1 MIVATAGHVDHGKTL
16 LVKALTGVD
25 TDRLPEEKKRGLT
38 IDLGFAYLPVAPGK
52 TIGFIDVPGHE
63 RFIRNMLCGVAGI
76 DFVLLVIA
84 ADDGPMPQTREHL
97 AILDLLGVSRG
108 AIVLTKLDRVAPE
121 RVAELSA
128 EISALI
134 AGTTLAGA
142 PVFPVS
148 ALSGAGMG
156 ELKDHLERIARSFAP
171 RDASGNFRLAV
182 DRCFN
187 LVGAGMV
194 VTGTAI
200 SGTLAVGAQV
210 RALMAG
216 VTLRVRSIHA
226 QNKQSESCRAGERCA
241 LNLAGTELRHA
252 QITRGEWIVTG
263 GVPAPAQR
271 IDARVRVLAGE
282 KQPLA
287 NWTPVHIHLGAT
299 DVTGHVAVLE
309 GPGIAPGES
318 GLVQLVLERS
328 IGALNG
334 DKLIVRDQSS
344 WRTIG
349 GGRVIDIFPPAR
361 GRAKPERLAYLAAMQ
376 GDDDQAALA
385 RLLDQGAGGL
395 DLSRFAANRNLT
407 SDEAAA
413 LFARVPMHR
422 AATDSGVLGFAPA
435 QWNKLRI
442 AIVDALSAWHRRAPD
457 SVGPAE
463 DRILHGSDL
472 RLAGQA
478 VAAVAAELARE
489 GVIVKSGTSVH
500 LPSHNPRL
508 AAADA
513 ALWQKI
519 APLLERKARLP
530 PLVSEIA
537 EAIGEDGKRIEAA
550 LQRASRYGLV
560 LRVSQ
565 NRFFLPSVARQLA
578 EIAQELARQSGD
590 GRVTVAAFRD
600 RSGIGRN
607 LSIEVLEFFDRMGFT
622 RRAGEARRV
631 LRPASDV
638 FVDLEHASD
647 I

>member
-52 TIGFIDVPGHE
+52 SIGFIDVPGHE

-97 AILDLLGVSRG
+97 AILDLLDVSSG
-108 AIVLTKLDRVAPE
+108 AIVLTKLDRVTAE
-121 RVAELSA
+121 RVAEIPA
-128 EISALI
+128 EIRALL

-171 RDASGNFRLAV
+171 RNASGNFRLAV

-187 LVGAGMV
+187 LTGAGTV
-194 VTGTAI
+194 VTGTAL

-318 GLVQLVLERS
+318 GLVQLVLERP

-334 DKLIVRDQSS
+334 DRLIVRDQSS

-385 RLLDQGAGGL
+385 GLLDQGAGGL
-395 DLSRFAANRNLT
+395 DLSRFAAVRNLT

-413 LFARVPMHR
+413 LFGRVPMHT
-422 AATDSGVLGFAPA
+422 AATDSGLLGFSPA
-435 QWNKLRI
+435 QWNMLRI
-442 AIVDALSAWHRRAPD
+442 AIVDALAAWHLRAPD
-457 SVGPAE
+457 SAGLAE
-463 DRILHGSDL
+463 DRILHGSGL
-472 RLAGQA
+472 RLARDA
-478 VAAVAAELARE
+478 VVAISAELARE
-489 GVIVKSGTSVH
+489 GVIVKSGAGVR
-500 LPSHNPRL
+500 LPAHNPRL

-513 ALWQKI
+513 ALWRKL
-519 APLLERKARLP
+519 APLLGQKARMP
-530 PLVSEIA
+530 PLVREIA
-537 EAIGEDGKRIEAA
+537 EAIGEDSKSVEAV

-578 EIAQELARQSGD
+578 EIAQELARQSGE

-607 LSIEVLEFFDRMGFT
+607 LTIEVLEFFDRVKFT
-622 RRAGEARRV
+622 RRLGDAREI
-631 LRPASDV
+631 LRPANEA
-638 FVDLEHASD
+638 FVDMEHPSD

>member
-16 LVKALTGVD
+16 LIKALTGVD

-97 AILDLLGVSRG
+97 AILDLLGVPSG

-121 RVAELSA
+121 RVAEITA

-148 ALSGAGMG
+148 ALTGVGIG
-156 ELKDHLERIARSFAP
+156 ELKGHLERIALGFQP
-171 RDASGNFRLAV
+171 RDTSGNFRLAV

-194 VTGTAI
+194 VTGTSI
-200 SGTLAVGAQV
+200 SGTLTAGAQV
-210 RALMAG
+210 RALMAD

-226 QNKQSESCRAGERCA
+226 QNTQTESGRAGERCA
-241 LNLAGTELRHA
+241 LNLAGTELKHA

-263 GVPAPAQR
+263 EVPAPAQR
-271 IDARVRVLAGE
+271 IDARLRVLAGE

-287 NWTPVHIHLGAT
+287 HWTPVHVHLGAT
-299 DVTGHVAVLE
+299 DVTGRAAVLV

-318 GLVQLVLERS
+318 GLVQLVFERP
-328 IGALNG
+328 IGALHG

-344 WRTIG
+344 RRTIG
-349 GGRVIDIFPPAR
+349 GGRVIDVFPPAR
-361 GRAKPERLAYLAAMQ
+361 GRAKPQRLAYLAAME

-385 RLLDQGAGGL
+385 MLLDQAAGGL

-413 LFARVPMHR
+413 LFGRVPMHTT
-422 AATDSGVLGFAPA
+422 ATESGLLGFSPA
-435 QWNKLRI
+435 QWNRLRI
-442 AIVDALSAWHRRAPD
+442 
-457 SVGPAE
+457 
-463 DRILHGSDL
+463 
-472 RLAGQA
+472 
-478 VAAVAAELARE
+478 
-489 GVIVKSGTSVH
+489 
-500 LPSHNPRL
+500 
-508 AAADA
+508 
-513 ALWQKI
+513 
-519 APLLERKARLP
+519 
-530 PLVSEIA
+530 
-537 EAIGEDGKRIEAA
+537 
-550 LQRASRYGLV
+550 
-560 LRVSQ
+560 
-565 NRFFLPSVARQLA
+565 
-578 EIAQELARQSGD
+578 
-590 GRVTVAAFRD
+590 
-600 RSGIGRN
+600 
-607 LSIEVLEFFDRMGFT
+607 
-622 RRAGEARRV
+622 
-631 LRPASDV
+631 
-638 FVDLEHASD
+638 
-647 I
+647 